1 MTSTIELENEDTLLL
16 CSDGLTKHVGTQQIA
31 EHLLASNSA
40 EDACQRLL
48 DTALQDGGSDNI
60 TMIVSR
66 FGEVR
71 TAGYQGD
78 VSQSMSGAVRVD
90 HELWQ
95 VGRHPEPAEVLYV

>member
-1 MTSTIELENEDTLLL
+1 MTSTIELEKEDTMLL

-48 DTALQDGGSDNI
+48 DTAFQGGGSDNI
-60 TMIVSR
+60 TIIVSR

-71 TAGYQGD
+71 TAGYQGA
-78 VSQSMSGAVRVD
+78 VSQSRSGAVRVD
-90 HELWQ
+90 HEPWQ
-95 VGRHPEPAEVLYV
+95 VGRHAQPAEALYV